1 MGLVSTHTITFTP
14 LQSEPASPK
23 PQHQPKRANK
33 PRSLNH
39 GTRRLASIRQ
49 VGECVPLF
57 NRGFIVSWCSHLF
70 GIWHSRICAKGAS
83 LILLTEPYIFIWNFA
98 LIHIQCDVA
107 NVIPRLFHLFE
118 TKTKEG
124 IRIDPFPSMD
134 FCFLVNAQN

>member
-1 MGLVSTHTITFTP
+1 MERDDSLASVKLVSV
-14 LQSEPASPK
+14 
-23 PQHQPKRANK
+23 
-33 PRSLNH
+33 SLYSTA
-39 GTRRLASIRQ
+39 GLLFLGARIYLA
-49 VGECVPLF
+49 F
-57 NRGFIVSWCSHLF
+57 
-70 GIWHSRICAKGAS
+70 AKGAS